1 MAKAL
6 CSLQLAKDSSG
17 AERFVCHRQPELWSP
32 QGPMREVALGN
43 VIGNGT
49 GNGDRDQE
57 WHSPFLNMGPVT
69 KVTVAVINLAIW
81 VNEVRKSWIF
91 NFLWKAGTWIQGYH
105 TLTVCFWSY
114 FNNGTYCEEMT
125 PGEIFSQ
132 PFTQLF
138 GPTPPVFEG
147 FKSLNVNDIIQW
159 LVLLVCL
166 FCLAFRDKGRLTWI
180 TTLIPTLENKD
191 AAPQPEPV
199 PQPDPAPQPDTVPQP
214 ASGINHPD
222 WVKEICEMGQMLRE
236 DLGKP
241 SSCPNKGE
249 SDGAAAEPTDVTTVQ
264 VPAEPQGQPQ
274 PAAVAP
280 VETKKYKVK
289 SEHTGNKDKKGGPSQ
304 PGEESEVEI
313 ITESLTYES
322 LRNLQKDLARRG
334 REAYTA
340 WLLQVWDLIG
350 TGVQLDSSEAR
361 NLGPLTQDSGVNQV
375 FVREPGPL
383 SLWERLLMS
392 VRERFVHRDRMQEHH
407 HRMRWKTLEEGIQQL
422 REVAVLEVL
431 FGRGGQHDN
440 DPDKVK
446 CTGQMLWNLATL
458 GPSQYATYIA
468 TIHPD
473 TNQETVGSVANKLRN
488 YESIISSPMKAQVS
502 AVAKELRERMEEVT
516 EEIREGEAR
525 ENRVYWTVWIRW
537 PGTSEP
543 QKYEALVDTGSQ
555 CTLIPSE
562 YVGTEPISI
571 AGVTGGSQEL
581 TLLEAEGFRWAFGI
595 AAVEAEGIKKLNSL
609 PGLSENPSA
618 VGLLKVEE
626 QRVPVATSTVHRR
639 QYRTNRDAVIPIHK
653 MIRELESQGVVSKTH
668 SPFNSPIWPVR
679 KSDGEWRLTVDYR
692 ALNEVTPPLSAAVPD
707 MLELQYE
714 LESRAAKWYATIDIA
729 NAFFS
734 IPLAAECRPQFAFTW
749 RGVQYTW
756 NRLPQGWKHSPTI
769 CHGLIQAALEKGEA
783 PEHLQYIDDIIVW
796 GNTAMEV
803 FEKGEKIIQILLK
816 AGFAIKQSKVK
827 GPAREIQFL
836 GVKWQDGRR
845 QIPTEV
851 INKITAMSPPTSK
864 KETQAFLGAIG
875 FWRMH
880 IPEYSQIVSPL
891 YLVTRKKNDFHWGPE
906 QQQAFAQIKQEIAH
920 AVALGPVRT
929 GPEVKNVLYSAARN
943 NGLSWSLWQKVPGET
958 RGRPLGFWSRSYRG
972 SEANYTPTEK
982 EILAA
987 YEGVQAA
994 SEVIGTEAQL
1004 LLAPRLPVLGWMFKG
1019 KVPSTH
1025 HATDATWS
1033 KWIALITQRARIG
1046 NPNRPGI
1053 LEIITNWPEGENFGL
1068 MDEEEQEQVTRAEEA
1083 PPYNQLP
1090 AEETRYALFTDGSC
1104 RVVGI
1109 NRKWKAAVWSPT
1121 RQVAQATEG
1130 EGGSSQLAELKAVQL
1145 ALDIAE
1151 REKWP
1156 KLYLYTDSWMV
1167 ANALWGWLDRWRKA
1181 NWQRRGKP
1189 IWAADEWKDI
1199 AARVEKLPV
1208 KVRHVDA
1215 HVPKSRANEE
1225 HQNNEQVDQAAKI
1238 EVSKIDL
1245 DWQHKGELF
1254 LARWAHDASGH
1265 QGRDATYKWAQD
1277 RGVDLT
1283 MDSISQVI
1291 HDCETCA
1298 AIKQAKRVK
1307 PLWYG
1312 GRWSKYKYGEAWQID
1327 YITLPQTRQG
1337 KRYVLTMVEATTGW
1351 LETYPVPHAT
1361 ARNTILGLE
1370 KQILWRHG
1378 TPERIESDNGTHF
1391 KNSLIN
1397 TWARE
1402 HGIEW
1407 VYHIPYH
1414 APAAGKVERCNG
1426 LLKTTLKALGAG
1438 TFKNWENNLAKAT
1451 WLVNTRGSTNRAGP
1465 TQSEPLGTRDG
1476 DKVPVVHMRGMLGK
1490 TVWINSASS
1499 KDNPAPGVVFAQG
1512 PGCTWWVMQKDG
1524 ETRCIPQGDLVF
1536 R

>member
-1 MAKAL
+1 MAVAEIVFSDDINTRNPDLVPCTPVMWRKLVRLGPQEYSSALAIMKRDETEETVLDMAKKLRTYA
-6 CSLQLAKDSSG
+6 D
-17 AERFVCHRQPELWSP
+17 
-32 QGPMREVALGN
+32 
-43 VIGNGT
+43 
-49 GNGDRDQE
+49 
-57 WHSPFLNMGPVT
+57 
-69 KVTVAVINLAIW
+69 AV
-81 VNEVRKSWIF
+81 
-91 NFLWKAGTWIQGYH
+91 H
-105 TLTVCFWSY
+105 
-114 FNNGTYCEEMT
+114 
-125 PGEIFSQ
+125 
-132 PFTQLF
+132 
-138 GPTPPVFEG
+138 GPTHAR
-147 FKSLNVNDIIQW
+147 I
-159 LVLLVCL
+159 
-166 FCLAFRDKGRLTWI
+166 AA
-180 TTLIPTLENKD
+180 LE
-191 AAPQPEPV
+191 
-199 PQPDPAPQPDTVPQP
+199 T
-214 ASGINHPD
+214 
-222 WVKEICEMGQMLRE
+222 
-236 DLGKP
+236 
-241 SSCPNKGE
+241 
-249 SDGAAAEPTDVTTVQ
+249 Q
-264 VPAEPQGQPQ
+264 V
-274 PAAVAP
+274 
-280 VETKKYKVK
+280 
-289 SEHTGNKDKKGGPSQ
+289 
-304 PGEESEVEI
+304 
-313 ITESLTYES
+313 
-322 LRNLQKDLARRG
+322 
-334 REAYTA
+334 
-340 WLLQVWDLIG
+340 
-350 TGVQLDSSEAR
+350 
-361 NLGPLTQDSGVNQV
+361 
-375 FVREPGPL
+375 
-383 SLWERLLMS
+383 
-392 VRERFVHRDRMQEHH
+392 
-407 HRMRWKTLEEGIQQL
+407 
-422 REVAVLEVL
+422 
-431 FGRGGQHDN
+431 
-440 DPDKVK
+440 
-446 CTGQMLWNLATL
+446 
-458 GPSQYATYIA
+458 
-468 TIHPD
+468 
-473 TNQETVGSVANKLRN
+473 
-488 YESIISSPMKAQVS
+488 
-502 AVAKELRERMEEVT
+502 
-516 EEIREGEAR
+516 EAR
-525 ENRVYWTVWIRW
+525 ENRVFWTVWIRW

-543 QKYEALVDTGSQ
+543 QKYEALVDTGAQ
-555 CTLIPSE
+555 CTLLPSRH
-562 YVGTEPISI
+562 VGEESVSI
-571 AGVTGGSQEL
+571 AGVTGGSQDFTLVEADVSL
-581 TLLEAEGFRWAFGI
+581 TGNEWKRHPIVTGPEAPCILGIDFLRNGYFKDPKGFRWAFGI
-595 AAVEAEGIKKLNSL
+595 AAVETEGVKQLNTL

-618 VGLLKVEE
+618 VGLLRVEE
-626 QRVPVATSTVHRR
+626 QQVPIATSIVHRR
-639 QYRTNRDAVIPIHK
+639 QYRTTRDAVIPIHK

-679 KSDGEWRLTVDYR
+679 KPDGEWRLTVDYR

-714 LESRAAKWYATIDIA
+714 LESKAAKWYATIDIA

-816 AGFAIKQSKVK
+816 AGFAIKKSKVK

-836 GVKWQDGRR
+836 GVKWHDGRR

-851 INKITAMSPPTSK
+851 INKITAMCPATNK
-864 KETQAFLGAIG
+864 KETQAFLGTIG

-891 YLVTRKKNDFHWGPE
+891 YLVTRKKNDFYWGPE

-929 GPEVKNVLYSAARN
+929 GPEVKNVLYSAAGN
-943 NGLSWSLWQKVPGET
+943 NGLSWSLWQKGPGET

-994 SEVIGTEAQL
+994 SEVVGTETQL
-1004 LLAPRLPVLGWMFKG
+1004 LLAPRLPVLGWMFKAE
-1019 KVPSTH
+1019 VPSTH
-1025 HATDATWS
+1025 HATNATWS

-1053 LEIITNWPEGENFGL
+1053 FEIITNWPEGENFGL
-1068 MDEEEQEQVTRAEEA
+1068 MDEEEQEQVTHAEEA

-1104 RVVGI
+1104 RIIGMK
-1109 NRKWKAAVWSPT
+1109 RKWKAAVWSPT

-1130 EGGSSQLAELKAVQL
+1130 EGGSSQLTELKAVQL

-1167 ANALWGWLDRWRKA
+1167 ANALWGWLEKWKKA

-1199 AARVEKLPV
+1199 ATRVEKLPV

-1225 HQNNEQVDQAAKI
+1225 HRNNEQVDQAAKI

-1254 LARWAHDASGH
+1254 LARWAHDASGR
-1265 QGRDATYKWAQD
+1265 QGRGATYKWARD

-1370 KQILWRHG
+1370 KQVLWRHG

-1397 TWARE
+1397 NWARE

-1414 APAAGKVERCNG
+1414 APASGKVERYNG
-1426 LLKTTLKALGAG
+1426 LLKTTLKALGG
-1438 TFKNWENNLAKAT
+1438 GSFKT
-1451 WLVNTRGSTNRAGP
+1451 GS
-1465 TQSEPLGTRDG
+1465 S
-1476 DKVPVVHMRGMLGK
+1476 
-1490 TVWINSASS
+1490 I
-1499 KDNPAPGVVFAQG
+1499 
-1512 PGCTWWVMQKDG
+1512 
-1524 ETRCIPQGDLVF
+1524 
-1536 R
+1536 